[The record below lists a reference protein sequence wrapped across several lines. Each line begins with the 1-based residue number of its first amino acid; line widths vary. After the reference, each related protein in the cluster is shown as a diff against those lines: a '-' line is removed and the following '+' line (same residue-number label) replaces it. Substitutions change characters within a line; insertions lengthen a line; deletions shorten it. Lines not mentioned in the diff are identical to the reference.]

1 MPPLSLDKALP
12 MKLLLVE
19 DHPTMRDLVATYLR
33 ERGFV
38 VDIASRGETA
48 LGMASLTT
56 YDAAVLDLGLPDLD
70 GMEVLH
76 RLRTDHH
83 GSVPVLIL
91 TARDGLDA
99 RLRGLNEGAD
109 DYLVKPF
116 ELAELEARLRAIMRR
131 PGPRSRDGYRV
142 GNLAFDPVTRTTT
155 LDGAVVD
162 LTRREISVLEEML
175 RANGAI
181 VVKDVLE
188 DRLSGADEAISANAV
203 EAAVS
208 RLRRKLIAAAATV
221 EIEAVRGIGYRLKGD
236 ARP

>member
-1 MPPLSLDKALP
+1 
-12 MKLLLVE
+12 MKLLLIE
-19 DHPTMRDLVATYLR
+19 DHPTMRDLVAAYLR
-33 ERGFV
+33 EHGFV
-38 VDIASRGETA
+38 VDVASRGETA
-48 LGMASLTT
+48 LGMASGTT

-70 GMEVLH
+70 GMDVLR
-76 RLRTDHH
+76 RLRADPRRTM
-83 GSVPVLIL
+83 PVLIL

-99 RLRGLNEGAD
+99 RVGGLNEGAD

-131 PGPRSRDGYRV
+131 PGPRAQSSYRL

-162 LTRREISVLEEML
+162 LTKRETSVLEEML
-175 RANGAI
+175 RANGSI

-188 DRLSGADEAISANAV
+188 DRLSGVEEAISANAL

-208 RLRRKLIAAAATV
+208 RLRRKLVAAGSV
-221 EIEAVRGIGYRLKGD
+221 IEIEAIRGIGYRMRGE